1 MYNSVNDLCNYL
13 VWLRVGVLA
22 NLGGNTLFR
31 NPGSSKVFDI
41 PLGGYAGNYDDNCN
55 NYERGGVSKAK
66 EERCTC
72 SKRGVRQKETLYD
85 ATETYG
91 CNLGD
96 DSCLYLVAL
105 CNSISDYC
113 RALKSTTDL

>member
-55 NYERGGVSKAK
+55 NYEHGGVSKAK

-72 SKRGVRQKETLYD
+72 SKRGVRQKKHFMTLLKLTG
-85 ATETYG
+85 AI
-91 CNLGD
+91 
-96 DSCLYLVAL
+96 LVTIAAYIWLL
-105 CNSISDYC
+105 CVIASPITV
-113 RALKSTTDL
+113 AH